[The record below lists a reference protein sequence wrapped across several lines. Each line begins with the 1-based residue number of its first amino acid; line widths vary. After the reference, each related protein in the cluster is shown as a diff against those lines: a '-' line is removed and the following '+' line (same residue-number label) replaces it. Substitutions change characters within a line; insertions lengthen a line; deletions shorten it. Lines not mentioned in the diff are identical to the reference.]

1 MQCSQD
7 LHIHTVF
14 SVGDSSVSEQQTL
27 ELIAK
32 INHAKIIGISDHFE
46 YIGEESFENY
56 SKQVSSFGF
65 KVGTEV
71 DGRNYVDEASSL
83 DFDYYFYHCWDI
95 KNDYEGIEKLLHTG
109 KPVIISHPH
118 VTDTQLNKI
127 PTQCY
132 LEINNRYIYRYDWND
147 YYKDYINKFKFVLS
161 SDAHQ
166 PHWLNQSAAK
176 HVAEQLGIKET
187 ILFQD

>member
-1 MQCSQD
+1 MMQCNQD

-14 SVGDSSVSEQQTL
+14 SVGDSAVTEQQTL

-46 YIGEESFENY
+46 YIGEENFKNY
-56 SKQVSSFGF
+56 RDQVISFGF

-83 DFDYYFYHCWDI
+83 DFDYYFYHCWDM
-95 KNDYEGIEKLLHTG
+95 KNDYRGIEKLLNTG

-118 VTDTQLNKI
+118 VTDTQLSKI
-127 PTQCY
+127 PAECY
-132 LEINNRYIYRYDWND
+132 LEINNRYICRYDWND
-147 YYKDYINKFKFVLS
+147 YYKNHVNKFKFVLS

-166 PHWLNQSAAK
+166 PHWLNQSAAL

-187 ILFQD
+187 ILF